1 MQCIIYLK
9 VDCDILKTHDMN
21 PSTNTKQT
29 KKAKYEWV
37 SQHKNSQ
44 KGSKREGKSSKEQTQ
59 QRQNSKIIDV
69 NTTLPTTIKHKL
81 PKHSH

>member
-1 MQCIIYLK
+1 
-9 VDCDILKTHDMN
+9 MN

-37 SQHKNSQ
+37 SQHENSQ
-44 KGSKREGKSSKEQTQ
+44 KGSKRGKSSKEQTQ

-69 NTTLPTTIKHKL
+69 NTTLPTTIKRKIA
-81 PKHSH
+81 KHSH